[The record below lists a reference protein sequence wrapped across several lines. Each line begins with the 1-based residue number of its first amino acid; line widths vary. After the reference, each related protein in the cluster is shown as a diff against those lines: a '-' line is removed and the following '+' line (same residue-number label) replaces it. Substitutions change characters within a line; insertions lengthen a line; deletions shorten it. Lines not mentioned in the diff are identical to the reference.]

1 MSRGRP
7 PKTPQAGA
15 DTSQPPAPAKSK
27 EQKKIALEATLRR
40 LAEKRIPKAVH
51 AIQICGNLGAYQP
64 SEAQVNAILN
74 MLVSAVNGCRDSLCR
89 TTGKREQFSLPFT
102 E

>member
-1 MSRGRP
+1 MPKGRP
-7 PKTPQAGA
+7 PKTPPQA
-15 DTSQPPAPAKSK
+15 DTGASQPSAPAKEKESK
-27 EQKKIALEATLRR
+27 QATLKR

-51 AIQICGNLGAYQP
+51 AIRMCGNLGAYQP

>member
-15 DTSQPPAPAKSK
+15 DTSQPSVPAKEKESK
-27 EQKKIALEATLRR
+27 QATLKR

-51 AIQICGNLGAYQP
+51 AIQVCGNLGAYQP

-74 MLVSAVNGCRDSLCR
+74 ALVSAVNGCKASLTR
-89 TTGKREQFSLPFT
+89 SAGKGEQFSLPFP

>member
-15 DTSQPPAPAKSK
+15 DTSQPPAPAKEKESK
-27 EQKKIALEATLRR
+27 QAVLKR

-51 AIQICGNLGAYQP
+51 AIQVCGNLGAYRP
-64 SEAQVNAILN
+64 SEAQMNAILN
-74 MLVSAVNGCRDSLCR
+74 VLVSAVNSCKASLSR
-89 TTGKREQFSLPFT
+89 STGKGEQFSLPFP